1 MRLLRFWTQCGRSAV
16 LKRTENKMR
25 EICETARDRKEQRTY
40 VKRRVHDK
48 ILIDSVPSETE
59 IQQHEESKHAV

>member
-1 MRLLRFWTQCGRSAV
+1 MFFTFEIAALLLFSCESMRQYVCTFFVS
-16 LKRTENKMR
+16 
-25 EICETARDRKEQRTY
+25 IDHKEQRAY